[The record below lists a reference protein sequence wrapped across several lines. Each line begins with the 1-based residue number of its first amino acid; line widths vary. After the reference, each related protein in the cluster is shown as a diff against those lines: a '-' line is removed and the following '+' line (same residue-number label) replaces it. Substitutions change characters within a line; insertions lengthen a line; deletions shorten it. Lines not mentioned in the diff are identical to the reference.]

1 MATISMA
8 DASTRTLSPS
18 YGGNVKLPYMVEFE
32 LNFATAATSKGSAL
46 ANADVIECIR
56 IPANTVVLFAGF
68 QVKTAV
74 GGASADNTIILGD
87 GVDDNRWVDT
97 FDLDAALAAAHGTI
111 VIATANPTIFATTD
125 TIDVKFTGAT
135 TAPTSGVL
143 RVYALM
149 VDVTDLNAPGIAA
162 VGS

>member
-1 MATISMA
+1 MSLSAFVFLL
-8 DASTRTLSPS
+8 TLSFYS
-18 YGGNVKLPYMVEFE
+18 QVFRLR
-32 LNFATAATSKGSAL
+32 LQS
-46 ANADVIECIR
+46 
-56 IPANTVVLFAGF
+56 VVH
-68 QVKTAV
+68 Q
-74 GGASADNTIILGD
+74 ADNTIILGD

-111 VIATANPTIFATTD
+111 VIATANPTAFATTD